1 MSSAPLIIHTK
12 DEIEEQIS
20 MVDQIELQRMQR
32 RGWQIMDNMV
42 RQVSGDTRLL
52 KNIKQSV
59 ITLGNY
65 QEYGF
70 QGYRRIKQK

>member
-1 MSSAPLIIHTK
+1 M
-12 DEIEEQIS
+12 
-20 MVDQIELQRMQR
+20 
-32 RGWQIMDNMV
+32 MDNMV
-42 RQVSGDTRLL
+42 RFASGDQRLL

-70 QGYRRIKQK
+70 QGYRKIK